1 MRHIL
6 ILLFSLLGASL
17 AAAAPGDDGALPASR
32 APWSDEAVSA
42 FAHLPLQEGGRV
54 KPLDTFAQFRL
65 LRMNGKRSL
74 TTPSGERIGA
84 SEWLLDVLF
93 YPDVARTYR
102 MFLVR
107 DDRLLD
113 AVGVRVLDRK
123 KSDRY
128 SYDEILPG
136 ADKLF
141 SEARRISAIEEKK
154 RDGFDSQLFAL
165 AVNVRDF
172 ESLVHGME
180 FARCDLPTD
189 ATPFLREVFGET
201 RATGLGHFLERLP
214 QLREGLE
221 SRLDGMKEEER
232 GTEMA
237 ALDALSNQLQQC
249 VELSSALPVFPPP
262 ERQDEEWQ
270 YLGGAVD
277 HVFGAAHG
285 GPTAELVGAWEN
297 LERSKDDRAAFQVQ
311 LDTLLGRL
319 SGIAEQRGE
328 YSKVPLEV
336 SFYRAKF
343 FTRALAVFLLSFVL
357 VAISWLAP
365 RSRWL
370 VAAIWGTAGLGV
382 VLVVTGVVV
391 RCIIRG
397 RPPVSTLYETILFIT
412 GCVTL
417 VCLVIEWIQRG
428 RIGLALAPVLGAA
441 GMFLAMKYELKEAAT
456 SGDTMPSLVAVLDTN
471 FWLATH
477 VTTITLGYAAGLLAA
492 ALGNLWLLG
501 KMIGLKRGDAS
512 FYRSIARMAYGVI
525 CFGLFFS
532 VVGTILG
539 GVWANYSWGRFWGWD
554 PKENGALLICLGAL
568 FILHARMG
576 GYVRDHGLCAL
587 AALNG
592 MSVAFSW
599 WHVNNLGVG
608 LHSYGKTE
616 GVLLALYTYYGIALA
631 IVVGSLIWR
640 SASAAAAAPEVVRGE
655 PTVAPGA

>member
-1 MRHIL
+1 
-6 ILLFSLLGASL
+6 
-17 AAAAPGDDGALPASR
+17 
-32 APWSDEAVSA
+32 
-42 FAHLPLQEGGRV
+42 
-54 KPLDTFAQFRL
+54 
-65 LRMNGKRSL
+65 
-74 TTPSGERIGA
+74 
-84 SEWLLDVLF
+84 
-93 YPDVARTYR
+93 
-102 MFLVR
+102 
-107 DDRLLD
+107 
-113 AVGVRVLDRK
+113 
-123 KSDRY
+123 
-128 SYDEILPG
+128 
-136 ADKLF
+136 
-141 SEARRISAIEEKK
+141 
-154 RDGFDSQLFAL
+154 
-165 AVNVRDF
+165 
-172 ESLVHGME
+172 
-180 FARCDLPTD
+180 
-189 ATPFLREVFGET
+189 
-201 RATGLGHFLERLP
+201 
-214 QLREGLE
+214 
-221 SRLDGMKEEER
+221 MKEEER

-382 VLVVTGVVV
+382 VLVVAGVVV

-492 ALGNLWLLG
+492 ALGNLWLVG
-501 KMIGLKRGDAS
+501 KMIGLKRGDAT

-655 PTVAPGA
+655 PTVAPRRVRNASTMQSTATRILDGKATAKAVRTEVAERVRELRAAGVVPGLTVVLVGDDPASEVYVRNKDRAAAEAGFAVKTLKLSASTAQAELERIVDQLNADRAVHGILVQLPLPAGLRSDPVLQRLDPAKDVDGLHPANVAALWTGAPGLVPCTPAGCIEILDRHGIEIAGRRAVVIGRSILVGKPLAGCCSRGTRP